1 MSAKC
6 GIGFVRVS
14 MSEVA
19 VTSRG
24 MAAEPRLPIGAGLVA
39 ANNSSVGTGNSNF
52 NNQAEIGMAHK
63 IRLAHMM
70 PCLSSLQAARPR
82 AIVDLIRS
90 AEQFRVPGGSGSGS
104 SSTGG
109 KAVALPQPGN
119 CQRCGY
125 ISSQVRGCRGCCCGT
140 CCVRLKHVP
149 PCNCQLAWV
158 SRYLARIGSACLHCF
173 GFRTPIHCSRCA
185 RPAYCWRGSTRG
197 CRAWGSAGQGAHLR
211 AQQQRQQQ
219 QRTQQQQMGCPRQ
232 LVRQRMRR

>member
-1 MSAKC
+1 MSAQC
-6 GIGFVRVS
+6 GVGFVQVS
-14 MSEVA
+14 LSEVA

-24 MAAEPRLPIGAGLVA
+24 MAAEPRLPTGARLVPAGSGAG
-39 ANNSSVGTGNSNF
+39 TGAF
-52 NNQAEIGMAHK
+52 TNQAEIEMAHN
-63 IRLAHMM
+63 ICLAHELS
-70 PCLSSLQAARPR
+70 CLFSLQAARPR

-90 AEQFRVPGGSGSGS
+90 AEQFRVPGGSG

-125 ISSQVRGCRGCCCGT
+125 ISSQVRGCRGCCCGI

-173 GFRTPIHCSRCA
+173 SFRTPIHCSRCA

-219 QRTQQQQMGCPRQ
+219 QRTQQQQTGCPRQ